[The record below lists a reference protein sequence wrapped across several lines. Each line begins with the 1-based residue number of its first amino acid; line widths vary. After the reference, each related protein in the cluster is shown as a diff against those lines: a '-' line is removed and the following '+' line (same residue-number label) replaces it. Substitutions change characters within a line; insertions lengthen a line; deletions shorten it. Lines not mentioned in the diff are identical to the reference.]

1 MKEEVKL
8 NGSACLLFLDEHAP
22 LRIREDAIA
31 IAVLTRRDVVTV
43 PLLVYRADRHDRPG
57 GHRRVIAAR
66 KHDRHHQRT
75 KHRGRGN
82 RRPGNGRKHRAGDDG
97 YNRQAAGHLLDQ
109 AFDAVDRIGREQA
122 FSGATLWTSLLLAS
136 SLFAVCSRG
145 NPPTKR

>member
-66 KHDRHHQRT
+66 KHDRH
-75 KHRGRGN
+75 GLAGGDA
-82 RRPGNGRKHRAGDDG
+82 RPGRNT
-97 YNRQAAGHLLDQ
+97 RQP
-109 AFDAVDRIGREQA
+109 
-122 FSGATLWTSLLLAS
+122 GAT
-136 SLFAVCSRG
+136 R
-145 NPPTKR
+145 R